1 MYKCY
6 FNGCNASFNDHTSLT
21 ITNHIFSAHGNARG
35 WLLALL
41 VAVLLLLTA
50 VAPAKAV
57 SWCPECK
64 EAAAMYAAN
73 DGNFGK

>member
-6 FNGCNASFNDHTSLT
+6 FEGCNASFNDHTSL
-21 ITNHIFSAHGNARG
+21 TNHIFSAHGNARG

-50 VAPAKAV
+50 VAPA
-57 SWCPECK
+57 
-64 EAAAMYAAN
+64 MYAAN